1 MRCSR
6 VVKSFYGFTAVDA
19 LFGMKKE
26 GDEGVVAQAFLVMA
40 QLQKE

>member
-1 MRCSR
+1 M
-6 VVKSFYGFTAVDA
+6 KPFYGFAALDA

-26 GDEGVVAQAFLVMA
+26 GDEGVVAQVFLVMA